1 MIGITYYKHAI
12 ICKPKT
18 ELFLSNEDIKANKRS
33 AVQRVD
39 DELVVINKNNISF
52 AKMMF
57 ILAIILF
64 LICISFAED
73 NIYVLIWSLIPFL
86 IGFWFWSLYYFNPP
100 KNIVLDRL
108 TGTISYPKEYFY
120 KEQTKVLFSELKAF
134 EGLDKRATYDDES
147 AGSREYSRYQH
158 VYFRHDKTNTT
169 LPLLSVQVA
178 DIKTANENKKR
189 LCEVRSFYS
198 WYMDKNRPL
207 PPGTA
212 FDPYREKDF
221 ERRKAEGFPKP
232 LYKSNIPTP
241 EATPEQQTERKK
253 IGGW

>member
-1 MIGITYYKHAI
+1 MRNITYYKHAI
-12 ICKPKT
+12 VCKPKT
-18 ELFLSNEDIKANKRS
+18 EFFLSNEDIKFNKRG
-33 AVQRVD
+33 AVQRLD
-39 DELVVINKNNISF
+39 DKLLVINKNNISF

-57 ILAIILF
+57 VLAIILF
-64 LICISFAED
+64 LICLSFVKD
-73 NIYVLIWSLIPFL
+73 NVYVLVWPLIPFL
-86 IGFWFWSLYYFNPP
+86 IGFWDWSLYYFNPP

-108 TGTISYPKEYFY
+108 TGTISYPKDYFY

-134 EGLDKRATYDDES
+134 EGLDKRATYTDEC
-147 AGSREYSRYQH
+147 GSREYSRYQH
-158 VYFRHDKTNTT
+158 LFFKHNKTNTT

-178 DIKTANENKKR
+178 DIKTANENIKR

-212 FDPYREKDF
+212 FDPYRKKDF

-232 LYKSNIPTP
+232 LYPSRFETP
-241 EATPEQQTERKK
+241 EATPEQQKERLI